1 MDCMQKRF
9 VTAVRSDDDIHKKAR
24 ELPREFS
31 DISQELKSR
40 NRQKIENKTW
50 KSTTEVEGNVEK
62 KIS

>member
-9 VTAVRSDDDIHKKAR
+9 VTAVRSNSDINKKAK

-40 NRQKIENKTW
+40 NRQKIENRTW
-50 KSTTEVEGNVEK
+50 KSITEVEGNVEK
-62 KIS
+62 EVF